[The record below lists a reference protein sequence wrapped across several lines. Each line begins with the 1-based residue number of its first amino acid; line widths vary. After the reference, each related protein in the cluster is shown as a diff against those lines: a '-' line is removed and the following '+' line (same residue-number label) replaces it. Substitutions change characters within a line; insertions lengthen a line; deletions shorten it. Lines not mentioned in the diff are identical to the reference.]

1 MFCPKC
7 GFDAQEYQ
15 FCASCG
21 EDLSNIQVNMNQ
33 TNVKNQPH
41 SSIQQTDKEI
51 TLWEGKPQGIK
62 DKAKGFLND
71 TRYKITNERII
82 ITDGLIGKKQFE
94 VELRHVKDIQVK
106 QSITDRLTKV
116 GDITIYTTDI
126 TEGVFMMENIQDAFA
141 VKDIIR
147 RAVLDIRSKMT
158 VQYHE
163 KI

>member
-7 GFDAQEYQ
+7 GFDAQDNQ

-21 EDLSNIQVNMNQ
+21 ADLSNVQAQMNQ
-33 TNVKNQPH
+33 KSPSNQTSPNA
-41 SSIQQTDKEI
+41 QPADKEV
-51 TLWEGKPQGIK
+51 TLWEGKPQGIG

-71 TRYKITNERII
+71 TRYKVTNERVI

-106 QSITDRLTKV
+106 QSVTDRIAKV

-126 TEGVFMMENIQDAFA
+126 TEGVFVMQNIQDAFA

-147 RAVLDIRSKMT
+147 RAVLNIREDMT